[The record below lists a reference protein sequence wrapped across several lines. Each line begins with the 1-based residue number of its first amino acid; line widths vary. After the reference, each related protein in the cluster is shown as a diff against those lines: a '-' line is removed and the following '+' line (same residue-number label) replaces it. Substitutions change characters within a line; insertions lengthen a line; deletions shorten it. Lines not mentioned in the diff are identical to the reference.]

1 MLSIIVIIGVVG
13 GTFCICGVLLEPFF
27 RQLEKQKMK
36 VGDLVRY
43 KHSDHCTGIILEIG
57 ETMIKVR
64 WNDEDITEW
73 MPLYSLESLDV

>member
-1 MLSIIVIIGVVG
+1 
-13 GTFCICGVLLEPFF
+13 
-27 RQLEKQKMK
+27 MK